1 MDAHQ
6 ETGMTRHG
14 SPQSRRHAPLHKA
27 IIVSHGQPS
36 DPDPAEAELAQF
48 AARVAADLPDWQLRA
63 ATLAKPGALDAALAE
78 SGPAPLIYPF
88 FMTAGW
94 FTGDAL
100 RKRLITAPEAQ
111 LLPPFGSDPALPAL
125 TADLLRNVIADQDWE
140 IATTRLFLAAHG
152 SGRSPNAARDT
163 QIFAAALA
171 QSLPLQEIRVG
182 FIEQP
187 PFLADQA
194 FDLGERSI
202 CLPFFVARGGHVI
215 DDIPEALD
223 LATFRGLR
231 LDPIG
236 CAAAAPALVAR
247 ALAASRPEA

>member
-1 MDAHQ
+1 
-6 ETGMTRHG
+6 MTSPG
-14 SPQSRRHAPLHKA
+14 SPHSPDPAMRRTA

-48 AARVAADLPDWQLRA
+48 AAKVAADLPEWQVRP
-63 ATLAKPGALDAALAE
+63 ATLAKPGAFEAALAA

-100 RKRLITAPEAQ
+100 RKRLVTAPEAQ
-111 LLPPFGSDPALPAL
+111 VLSPFGSDPALPAL
-125 TADLLRNVIADQDWE
+125 TADLLRRVIADQGWE
-140 IATTRLFLAAHG
+140 MAQTRLFLAAHG
-152 SGRSPNAARDT
+152 SGRSRNAARDT
-163 QIFAAALA
+163 QGFAAALA
-171 QSLPLQEIRVG
+171 PLLPLQEIRLG
-182 FIEQP
+182 FIEEP

-194 FDLGERSI
+194 FDLGERAI
-202 CLPFFVARGGHVI
+202 CLPFFAARGGHVT

-223 LATFRGLR
+223 LAAFGGLR

-236 CAAAAPALVAR
+236 CAAGVPALVAR
-247 ALAASRPEA
+247 ALQMSRPQV

>member
-1 MDAHQ
+1 MP
-6 ETGMTRHG
+6 
-14 SPQSRRHAPLHKA
+14 SPELPQTPDPALHRTA

-36 DPDPAEAELAQF
+36 DPDPAETELAQF
-48 AARVAADLPDWQLRA
+48 AARVAADLPDWQVRA
-63 ATLAKPGALDAALAE
+63 ATLAKPGAFEAALAA
-78 SGPAPLIYPF
+78 SGSAPLIYPF

-100 RKRLITAPEAQ
+100 RKRLVTAPDAQ
-111 LLPPFGSDPALPAL
+111 VLPPFGTDPALPAF
-125 TADLLRNVIADQDWE
+125 TADLLRGVIADQGWE
-140 IATTRLFLAAHG
+140 MAQTRLFLAAHG

-163 QIFAAALA
+163 QAFATALA
-171 QSLPLQEIRVG
+171 PLLPLQEIRLG
-182 FIEQP
+182 FIEEP

-202 CLPFFVARGGHVI
+202 CLPFFAARGGHVI

-223 LATFRGLR
+223 LASFRGLR

-236 CAAAAPALVAR
+236 CAPGIPALIAR
-247 ALAASRPEA
+247 ALEVSRPQV